1 MSSAKRG
8 DLIDALAGELGIA
21 ALSQSEIE
29 SLLAL
34 AAAAAHGTGDRTSAP
49 LATFLAG
56 IAAAG
61 STSRD
66 EAIEKLRARTAAI
79 APEP

>member
-1 MSSAKRG
+1 MSSTKRAE
-8 DLIDALAGELGIA
+8 LIDALAGELGVA
-21 ALSQSEIE
+21 SLSQSEIE

-56 IAAAG
+56 LAAAD
-61 STSRD
+61 SARRD
-66 EAIEKLRARTAAI
+66 EAIENLRARTAAI
-79 APEP
+79 APES